1 MGCQLNTISD
11 ACARAYKVAWPD
23 LSWTA
28 LVILTP
34 SVLSIGPTADAISTP
49 PGLRTLKHSAK
60 HLHIKAGQLTWQ
72 DLQHMYFLHAADYGD
87 RCILGFIW

>member
-1 MGCQLNTISD
+1 MREQA
-11 ACARAYKVAWPD
+11 ACKIAWPD

-34 SVLSIGPTADAISTP
+34 SVLSNGPTAEAIRTP

-60 HLHIKAGQLTWQ
+60 HLHIKA
-72 DLQHMYFLHAADYGD
+72 HYVSN
-87 RCILGFIW
+87 